1 MASVASGGTAERIA
15 ARTLFKVLRAGSG
28 TAARYSSVFFV
39 GTLPF
44 AAKPRAPGLAF
55 FIRGILLGRSP
66 RVYASNLDAAS
77 LKNGRDRP
85 TRLGISRQSVR
96 ATTSSGVW
104 RSSALGAGGPYPWS
118 YACVKRPMSIFFIL
132 SIASMTLFDFS
143 GSGSPSIPPKIVGL
157 ICQDSPYLSFSQPH
171 CTSSPPSESLL
182 QNSSTSSCVLQ
193 STENETASVNL
204 KWGPPFNAMNSC
216 PPSTNVTVITLP

>member
-85 TRLGISRQSVR
+85 TRLGITLQSLR

-104 RSSALGAGGPYPWS
+104 RSSSLGAGGPHPWS
-118 YACVKRPMSIFFIL
+118 SASVKRPMSISLLL
-132 SIASMTLFDFS
+132 SIASITLFDFS
-143 GSGSPSIPPKIVGL
+143 GSGSPSIPP
-157 ICQDSPYLSFSQPH
+157 QDRRIDLPGQPIFIFQPAALH
-171 CTSSPPSESLL
+171 FLPAFRESSPELIHFLL
-182 QNSSTSSCVLQ
+182 LFAVHGEPDDLV
-193 STENETASVNL
+193 EFEM
-204 KWGPPFNAMNSC
+204 GP
-216 PPSTNVTVITLP
+216 TVQRY